1 MAAKIGV
8 NERDL
13 RRREGPISAKTTGKI
28 RDFFQNQ
35 SVDTGIATQSDIFSG
50 EIITEIKDGLPGS
63 KILNVEEM
71 QVRTIRSYKKDSEK
85 EKLEVNTESGLAKR
99 PDIKKEEDI
108 NPLSEK
114 EAETLILQHEY
125 IRDPVH
131 KDIWITALERE
142 IIDSAAFQRLH
153 GLKQLGPTYL
163 VYPGATHSRFL
174 HSIGTLHCAEQMIEI
189 VNRNYKIYERPFL
202 LNVGPYQ
209 HLLIRVCALLHDL
222 AHMPYGHTLE
232 SEGNLREKEWK
243 DSSRLELWLGSDDKS
258 KKSVAKTI
266 KDFLCKSGISEEKA
280 IGFIDDIRKYIPV
293 NKEKQADY
301 LMNLEYPFI
310 VDIVGNTLCAD
321 LLDYLDRDM
330 YYCGLREK
338 SGDRVT
344 KYLAVVRVNSSNDDN
359 THFKQADSA
368 PGKGRIVLLAYRVE
382 REHSPTGG
390 SKIVQK
396 SEIHS
401 EAIDLL
407 RRRYALAEKV
417 YFHRTKIAASAMLI
431 SATASASIDF
441 QDIFDI
447 SDEAFISK
455 LANDNNP
462 RTKRLITKYKARQL
476 YKLAYEIK
484 YHPRQDEGRESLML
498 HDEWYPLYRKPKW
511 RQEKEAE
518 IENIAGLPEGSVVI
532 YCPELGMN
540 LKQFEMLVQNRPD
553 SEIKPL
559 KDILDLTRQKE
570 MTAINERFEQL
581 WKLQIFVDPEVID
594 AATPS
599 RKLDNFSKICEEI
612 MGFPNQRS
620 DLDYDFKGV
629 GRPIDDQIALRVMEE
644 YEMKNDIK
652 VPVDLLGE
660 LVDASRR
667 ARGSSR
673 IEQCREHLEAI
684 MKSNK

>member
-1 MAAKIGV
+1 
-8 NERDL
+8 
-13 RRREGPISAKTTGKI
+13 
-28 RDFFQNQ
+28 
-35 SVDTGIATQSDIFSG
+35 
-50 EIITEIKDGLPGS
+50 
-63 KILNVEEM
+63 
-71 QVRTIRSYKKDSEK
+71 
-85 EKLEVNTESGLAKR
+85 
-99 PDIKKEEDI
+99 
-108 NPLSEK
+108 
-114 EAETLILQHEY
+114 
-125 IRDPVH
+125 
-131 KDIWITALERE
+131 
-142 IIDSAAFQRLH
+142 
-153 GLKQLGPTYL
+153 
-163 VYPGATHSRFL
+163 
-174 HSIGTLHCAEQMIEI
+174 
-189 VNRNYKIYERPFL
+189 
-202 LNVGPYQ
+202 
-209 HLLIRVCALLHDL
+209 
-222 AHMPYGHTLE
+222 MPYGHTLE
-232 SEGNLREKEWK
+232 SEGNLREREWK
-243 DSSRLELWLGSDDKS
+243 DSSRLELWLGSGDKS

-280 IGFIDDIRKYIPV
+280 DRFIDDIRKYIPV

-359 THFKQADSA
+359 THFKQADSV

-390 SKIVQK
+390 SKIVKK

-431 SATASASIDF
+431 SATTSASIDF

-462 RTKRLITKYKARQL
+462 RTMRLITKYKARQL

-484 YHPRQDEGRESLML
+484 YHPRQDEDQESLRL
-498 HDEWYPLYRKPKW
+498 HNEWYPQYRKPKW
-511 RQEKEAE
+511 RQEKETE
-518 IENIAGLPEGSVVI
+518 IEHIAGFPEGSVVI

-559 KDILDLTRQKE
+559 KDILDATRVKE

-581 WKLQIFVDPEVID
+581 WKLQIFVDPEVLD
-594 AATPS
+594 ASTPDE
-599 RKLDNFSKICEEI
+599 KLLDFSKTCEEI

-620 DLDYDFKGV
+620 DLDYDFKGK
-629 GRPIDDQIALRVMEE
+629 GRSIDDQIAFRIMKE
-644 YEMKNDIK
+644 YEIENK
-652 VPVDLLGE
+652 VQVPMDMFNE
-660 LVDASRR
+660 LVGASRR
-667 ARGSSR
+667 ASGSDR
-673 IEQCREHLEAI
+673 IEKCREHLRAV
-684 MKSNK
+684 MQSNR